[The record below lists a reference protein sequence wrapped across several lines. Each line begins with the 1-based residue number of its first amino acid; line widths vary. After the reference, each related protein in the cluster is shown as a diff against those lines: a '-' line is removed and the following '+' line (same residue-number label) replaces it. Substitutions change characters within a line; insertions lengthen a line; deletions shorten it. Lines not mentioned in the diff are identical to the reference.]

1 MPTMKENIIPY
12 AQSVLREEAE
22 AIIRVSDRLSDAF
35 TQALDLMLSCKGR
48 VVVTGVGK
56 SGHIGR
62 KFASTLASTGTP
74 SFFVHPAE
82 CQHGDFGMIIEGDV
96 MVIISQSGES
106 AEVHGII
113 PYVKRF
119 SIPVIAIC
127 NKPASYLG
135 KNAAVTLPLH
145 VDREVC
151 PLNLA
156 PTTSAVVTLALAD
169 AIAVSLMKIRG
180 FTEKDF
186 AIYHP
191 GGSLGKQL
199 ATVEGIM
206 RTGNAL
212 TLVSPD
218 DTLGTVLERLVNER
232 IGWAIAVDPKTG
244 IMQGILVDGDVKRI
258 LIGAKGGSILDK
270 KVSDVMTR
278 DPKTITKDTL
288 VAEALAIMEG
298 RITMLVVVEDGRPIG
313 IVHIH
318 DILKSK
324 AI

>member
-1 MPTMKENIIPY
+1 MKKDIIPY

-22 AIIRVSDRLSDAF
+22 AIIRVSDRLSGAF
-35 TQALDLMLSCKGR
+35 TEALDLMLACKGR

-119 SIPVIAIC
+119 KIPVIAIC
-127 NKPASYLG
+127 NKPSSYLG

-145 VDREVC
+145 VEKEIC

-156 PTTSAVVTLALAD
+156 PTTSAVVTLALSD
-169 AIAVSLMKIRG
+169 AIAVSLMRIRG

-206 RTGNAL
+206 RTGKAL

-218 DTLGTVLERLVNER
+218 DTLASVLDRLVAER
-232 IGWAIAVDPKTG
+232 IGWALIVDGETKKLS
-244 IMQGILVDGDVKRI
+244 GILVDGDVKRI
-258 LIGAKGGSILDK
+258 LIGAKAGENILEK
-270 KVSDVMTR
+270 KVSDVMTH

-298 RITMLVVVEDGRPIG
+298 RITMLVVVEDGRPVG